1 MPKWHTNGPLAV
13 PLGMTGATPFP
24 HRLPSIPPPCPLP
37 TLEVTPSVP
46 FWHSPGCAGP
56 SEAVGK
62 CGAIEGSRGNTF
74 VLTHRRVKAQRE
86 GSGQPGQ
93 LALGSRL
100 AEWRYMPLRRIST
113 LSPGASPLPRQR
125 SAGRGLGRG
134 AQTQWQPKAGAFRCD
149 GLLSPALSSKGGEGE
164 SSASGSIRMRS
175 CRWRLNGKICSKRL
189 TRLSS
194 LVACA
199 RVCLSNSSSC

>member
-13 PLGMTGATPFP
+13 SLGMTGAPPFP

-37 TLEVTPSVP
+37 TLEVTQSVP
-46 FWHSPGCAGP
+46 FWHSSGCAGP

-62 CGAIEGSRGNTF
+62 RGAIEGSRGNIF

-86 GSGQPGQ
+86 GSRHPGQ

-100 AEWRYMPLRRIST
+100 AEQCYMPLRRIST
-113 LSPGASPLPRQR
+113 LSPGASPSPRQR

-134 AQTQWQPKAGAFRCD
+134 AQTQWQPKAGEFRRD
-149 GLLSPALSSKGGEGE
+149 DSPSPPLEERVSRRLAAVSGCAHAVGG
-164 SSASGSIRMRS
+164 
-175 CRWRLNGKICSKRL
+175 
-189 TRLSS
+189 
-194 LVACA
+194 
-199 RVCLSNSSSC
+199 